1 MRQLLFALMIA
12 VPGFAAAQAHAQ
24 ATPAGKWV
32 AEEIGGSRVGG
43 GQQTTL
49 ELTDDGRAFGSGG
62 CNRYRGT
69 AEFDATSI
77 TFKPLAS
84 TKMACEAAVMEQET
98 RFHKAVEQVKSW
110 RIDGATHKLSLLDG
124 NGAVLARFARTE

>member
-1 MRQLLFALMIA
+1 MRQLLYALTVA
-12 VPGFAAAQAHAQ
+12 VSGFAAAQAHAQ
-24 ATPAGKWV
+24 STPAGKWV
-32 AEEIGGSRVGG
+32 AEEIGGSRVVG

-77 TFKPLAS
+77 AFKPLAS

-98 RFHKAVEQVKSW
+98 RFHQAVEQAKLW
-110 RIDGATHKLSLLDG
+110 RIDEATRKLSLIDAG
-124 NGAVLARFARTE
+124 GAVLVQFARME

>member
-1 MRQLLFALMIA
+1 MRQLLYALTVA
-12 VPGFAAAQAHAQ
+12 VSGFAAAQAHAQ
-24 ATPAGKWV
+24 STPAGKWV
-32 AEEIGGSRVGG
+32 AEEIGGSGVVG

-77 TFKPLAS
+77 VFKPLAS

-98 RFHKAVEQVKSW
+98 RFHQAVEQTKSW
-110 RIDGATHKLSLLDG
+110 RIDEATRKLSLIDAG
-124 NGAVLARFARTE
+124 GAVLVQFARME

>member
-1 MRQLLFALMIA
+1 MRQLLYALTIA
-12 VPGFAAAQAHAQ
+12 VSGFAAAQAQAQ
-24 ATPAGKWV
+24 STPAGKWV
-32 AEEIGGSRVGG
+32 AEEIGGSRVVG

-77 TFKPLAS
+77 VFKPLAS

-98 RFHKAVEQVKSW
+98 RFHQAVEQVKSW
-110 RIDGATHKLSLLDG
+110 RIDETTRKLSLIDG
-124 NGAVLARFARTE
+124 NGTVLVRLARME